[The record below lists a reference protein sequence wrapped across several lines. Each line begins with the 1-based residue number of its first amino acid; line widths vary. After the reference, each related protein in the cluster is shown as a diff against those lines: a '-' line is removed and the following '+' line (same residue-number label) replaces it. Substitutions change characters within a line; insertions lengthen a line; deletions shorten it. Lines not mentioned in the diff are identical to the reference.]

1 MATACEESS
10 MSCYRNILIA
20 HDGSVD
26 AEAALEHAIEL
37 ARDQRACLKLL
48 TVVPP
53 PHQAGNASIPVLP
66 VEEADSREYFSGA
79 LRRAADTVPADI
91 GLRTQLLSGNPADT
105 ILRAVRED
113 GHDLVVMGSHGHGR
127 LHRALLGSVSYR
139 VLHDSPVPV
148 LLIRHRRES
157 PTEVVVSSAEH
168 SASGSVQ

>member
-1 MATACEESS
+1 
-10 MSCYRNILIA
+10 MSCYRNILVA

-26 AEAALEHAIEL
+26 AEAALAHAIEL
-37 ARDQRACLKLL
+37 ARDQRACLTLL

-66 VEEADSREYFSGA
+66 IEQADSRDFFSGA
-79 LRRAADTVPADI
+79 LRSGAEKVPDDI
-91 GLRTQLLSGNPADT
+91 GLRTQLLSGNPAET
-105 ILRAVRED
+105 IMRVVREQ

-148 LLIRHRRES
+148 LLIRHREES
-157 PTEVVVSSAEH
+157 PAEVVVSSAER
-168 SASGSVQ
+168 APSGSAQ

>member
-1 MATACEESS
+1 
-10 MSCYRNILIA
+10 MSCYRNILVA

-53 PHQAGNASIPVLP
+53 PHQSGNASLP
-66 VEEADSREYFSGA
+66 VVPIEQADSGEYFSGA
-79 LRRAADTVPADI
+79 LRRAADSVPDDI
-91 GLRTQLLSGNPADT
+91 GLRTQILSGNPAET
-105 ILRAVRED
+105 ILRVARED
-113 GHDLVVMGSHGHGR
+113 GDDLVVMGSHGHGR

-148 LLIRHRRES
+148 LLIRHRERS
-157 PTEVVVSSAEH
+157 SAEVVVSSSEH
-168 SASGSVQ
+168 APSDPVQ